1 MAITKSPSALELQEE
16 IRKLK
21 KLEFFARYGDY
32 FVELCRNI
40 KVMAEKSRI
49 AGWQTV
55 TNTYWTDVAKRI
67 QNEKPT
73 TKNI

>member
-1 MAITKSPSALELQEE
+1 MVITLWN
-16 IRKLK
+16 
-21 KLEFFARYGDY
+21 FAA
-32 FVELCRNI
+32 NI